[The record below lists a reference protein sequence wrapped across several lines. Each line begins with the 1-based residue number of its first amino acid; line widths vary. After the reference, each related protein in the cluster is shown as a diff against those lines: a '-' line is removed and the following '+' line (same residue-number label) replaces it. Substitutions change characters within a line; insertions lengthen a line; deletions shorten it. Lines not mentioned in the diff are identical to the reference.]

1 MFAQCHQIGR
11 VVLLRAPKSFVTTNH
26 AVGAVRCIF
35 SSQSPSPSV
44 EKLRVVFREYKK
56 NNFPQELPSRV
67 WKQILS
73 SANADGDGYIT
84 VQEAENILEKI
95 GAADQLTTEELAE
108 ALKEVG
114 AVDNKIEVEVLKGML
129 TDKRGMGK

>member
-1 MFAQCHQIGR
+1 
-11 VVLLRAPKSFVTTNH
+11 VT
-26 AVGAVRCIF
+26 VCP
-35 SSQSPSPSV
+35 SYESPITLDSRYSRLPLS
-44 EKLRVVFREYKK
+44 
-56 NNFPQELPSRV
+56 FPQELPSRV
-67 WKQILS
+67 WKQILL
-73 SANADGDGYIT
+73 SADTDGDGYIT